1 MGEEIMLSMR
11 GWRHGWDIYPPRMN
25 WIAHQYR
32 PGRMG
37 LPKFWGSVGRMFGRP
52 GPGFSN
58 QLQLRLIK
66 RVKHLVGYN
75 DCCSRQKLEQE
86 GDSLVLMD
94 VEHYAFG
101 ETRSREE
108 YLKWAEIDVDAKRC
122 HRLEWCNKGELL

>member
-1 MGEEIMLSMR
+1 MGEEIIVSMR
-11 GWRHGWDIYPPRMN
+11 AWTHGWDIYAPRMN

-108 YLKWAEIDVDAKRC
+108 YLKWAQIDVDAKRC
-122 HRLEWCNKGELL
+122 HRLEWCNKGELP